1 MEDLHAAMAACEQ
14 TTGMNMLQHGHM
26 VHDAYIALWEELN
39 AATLYGEPELT
50 RWFEVCGATENLPLA
65 PEALRSYHVYHDC
78 GKHLVLC
85 TDEQGRRHFPD
96 HARASAS
103 QYGALFAQDERTQYL
118 IAHDMDFHT
127 LRGDSLRAAWLRPW
141 ASTLYLT
148 AWAEIR
154 ANASL
159 FGGLS
164 SESYKI
170 KRSRLIQAA
179 KKYVAPVPTSMFS
192 PTSLN

>member
-1 MEDLHAAMAACEQ
+1 MAACEQ
-14 TTGMNMLQHGHM
+14 TIGMNMLQHGHM

-85 TDEQGRRHFPD
+85 TDKQGRRHFPD

-103 QYGALFAQDERTQYL
+103 QYRAIFAQDERTQYL

-127 LRGDSLRAAWLRPW
+127 RFVKPGTDPGPRRCTLPRGPK
-141 ASTLYLT
+141 
-148 AWAEIR
+148 
-154 ANASL
+154 
-159 FGGLS
+159 F
-164 SESYKI
+164 
-170 KRSRLIQAA
+170 
-179 KKYVAPVPTSMFS
+179 VPTQACLEGCHRRVTKSS
-192 PTSLN
+192 ALD